1 MEYNHPSDL
10 IKELNFGQDAKSKI
24 IAGTFIGRLGE
35 PRKIWD
41 NIPL

>member
-24 IAGTFIGRLGE
+24 KAKLKLFIYGR
-35 PRKIWD
+35 
-41 NIPL
+41 IPSESNK